1 MNPQPK
7 ECKQSVFEHL
17 SCELEID
24 TRMLAMIGVLVF
36 IWVTLHL
43 MTGSFFPKLWDL
55 LSTGGGS
62 SDLWSH
68 LDTEAFSA
76 KIWDLTNVD
85 GFFLKPRNLY
95 NLAVQTSVVGIM
107 ATGMVLVI
115 VARHIDLSVGS
126 AMGFTGMA
134 IAFLQVHVFTLGAAW
149 NWPLT
154 VVFGLLLGAAIGLW
168 QGWWIAFRGVPAF
181 VVTLGGLLIFRGG
194 AYLITDGRTVAPMDE
209 TYQLLGGGINGSIG
223 ATGSWI
229 FGAIVIAVMLFGALR
244 GRVRRKKYGFKPKKL
259 WVEVTM
265 LVIGIGLVCGFVI
278 VMNSYYKPR
287 TEIPRGIPIPV
298 LILIGVV
305 VIMTLLSKVT
315 KFGRYVFAIGGNPE
329 AAELSGI
336 NVPRVT
342 MLIFMVMGIL
352 CGVAAVITTARLNA
366 GANSMGT
373 MAELSVIAAAVIG
386 GTSLAGGLGTIV
398 GAILGAL
405 IMQSLESG
413 MVLLGV
419 TSAMRQVVIG
429 LVLIV
434 AVWFD
439 VVYNKKKQ

>member
-1 MNPQPK
+1 MPPQPGT
-7 ECKQSVFEHL
+7 L
-17 SCELEID
+17 SKTSLFQRISSELEID
-24 TRMLAMIGVLVF
+24 TRMLAMVGALITIWIVLT
-36 IWVTLHL
+36 I
-43 MTGSFFPKLWDL
+43 MTNGIF
-55 LSTGGGS
+55 
-62 SDLWSH
+62 
-68 LDTEAFSA
+68 
-76 KIWDLTNVD
+76 LTS
-85 GFFLKPRNLY
+85 RNLY

-126 AMGFTGMA
+126 LMGFTGMV
-134 IAFLQVHVFTLGAAW
+134 IAYLQVHVFPLGAAW

-154 VVFGLLLGAAIGLW
+154 VVCGLALGGLVGLW
-168 QGWWIAFRGVPAF
+168 QGWWISYRGVPAF
-181 VVTLGGLLIFRGG
+181 VVTLGGLLVFRGG
-194 AYLITDGRTVAPMDE
+194 AYLVTDGRTVAPMDK

-223 ATGSWI
+223 ATWSWVFGAVCIVLMI
-229 FGAIVIAVMLFGALR
+229 FGTIRSRI
-244 GRVRRKKYGFKPKKL
+244 RRKKYGFKPKAQ
-259 WVEVTM
+259 WAE
-265 LVIGIGLVCGFVI
+265 LVLLLIGISMVCGFVM

-305 VIMTLLSKVT
+305 VFMTLLASVT

-342 MLIFMVMGIL
+342 MFIFMVMGIL
-352 CGVAAVITTARLNA
+352 CGIAAVITTARLNA

-386 GTSLAGGLGTIV
+386 GTSLAGGVGSIA
-398 GAILGAL
+398 GAILGAV

-413 MVLLGV
+413 MVLMGV

-429 LVLIV
+429 LVLIL

-439 VVYNKKKQ
+439 VIYNKSKR

>member
-1 MNPQPK
+1 MNPQPEQAPK
-7 ECKQSVFEHL
+7 TSIFHRI
-17 SCELEID
+17 SSELEID
-24 TRMLAMIGVLVF
+24 TRMLAMIGALLIIWIVLTV
-36 IWVTLHL
+36 
-43 MTGSFFPKLWDL
+43 
-55 LSTGGGS
+55 
-62 SDLWSH
+62 
-68 LDTEAFSA
+68 
-76 KIWDLTNVD
+76 LTN
-85 GFFLKPRNLY
+85 GIFFTARNLY

-126 AMGFTGMA
+126 LMGFTGMV
-134 IAFLQVHVFTLGAAW
+134 IAYLQVHVFTLGAAW

-154 VVFGLLLGAAIGLW
+154 VLCGLALGALVGIW
-168 QGWWIAFRGVPAF
+168 QGWWIAYRGVPAF

-194 AYLITDGRTVAPMDE
+194 AYLVTDGRTVAPMDK

-223 ATGSWI
+223 ATWSWI
-229 FGAIVIAVMLFGALR
+229 FGGVCILLMIIGTFR
-244 GRVRRKKYGFKPKKL
+244 GRARRKKYGFKPKARWAEL
-259 WVEVTM
+259 VM
-265 LVIGIGLVCGFVI
+265 LLIGIGLVCGFVM

-305 VIMTLLSKVT
+305 VLMTLLAKVT

-336 NVPRVT
+336 NVQRVT
-342 MLIFMVMGIL
+342 MFIFMVMGIL

-373 MAELSVIAAAVIG
+373 MAELNVIAAAVIG
-386 GTSLAGGLGTIV
+386 GTSLAGGVGTIA
-398 GAILGAL
+398 GAILGAV

-413 MVLLGV
+413 MVLMGV

-429 LVLIV
+429 LVLV
-434 AVWFD
+434 LAVWFD
-439 VVYNKKKQ
+439 VMYNKTKR

>member
-7 ECKQSVFEHL
+7 EAPKTSLFHRL
-17 SCELEID
+17 SSELEID
-24 TRMLAMIGVLVF
+24 TRMLAMIGALII
-36 IWVTLHL
+36 IWVVLTV
-43 MTGSFFPKLWDL
+43 
-55 LSTGGGS
+55 
-62 SDLWSH
+62 
-68 LDTEAFSA
+68 
-76 KIWDLTNVD
+76 LTN
-85 GFFLKPRNLY
+85 GIFFTARNLY

-126 AMGFTGMA
+126 LMGFTGMV
-134 IAFLQVHVFTLGAAW
+134 IAYLQVHVFTLGAAW

-154 VVFGLLLGAAIGLW
+154 VLCGLALGAVVGLW
-168 QGWWIAFRGVPAF
+168 QGWWVAYRGVPAF

-194 AYLITDGRTVAPMDE
+194 AYLVTDGRTVAPMDK

-223 ATGSWI
+223 ATWSWV
-229 FGAIVIAVMLFGALR
+229 FGLVCILLMVLGTFRSRA
-244 GRVRRKKYGFKPKKL
+244 RRKKYGFKAKARWAEL
-259 WVEVTM
+259 VM
-265 LVIGIGLVCGFVI
+265 LLIGIGLVCGFVM

-305 VIMTLLSKVT
+305 VIMTLLTKVT

-342 MLIFMVMGIL
+342 MFIFMVMGIL

-373 MAELSVIAAAVIG
+373 MAELNVIAAAVIG
-386 GTSLAGGLGTIV
+386 GTSLAGGVGTIT
-398 GAILGAL
+398 GAILGAV

-413 MVLLGV
+413 MVLMGV

-429 LVLIV
+429 LVLV
-434 AVWFD
+434 LAVWFD
-439 VVYNKKKQ
+439 VMYNKNKR